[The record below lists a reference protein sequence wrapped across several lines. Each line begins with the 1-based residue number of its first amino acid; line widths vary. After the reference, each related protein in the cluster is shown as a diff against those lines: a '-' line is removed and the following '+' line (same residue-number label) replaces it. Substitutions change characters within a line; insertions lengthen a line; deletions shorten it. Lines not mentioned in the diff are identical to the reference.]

1 MSKISD
7 RIPKI
12 RQIIDRFANIADPHE
27 RAMRTKAALSQARI
41 EMTSL
46 GQIFAFEV
54 SKPGVYHGKRG
65 VAGFPLVKH
74 EYIVVVPKD
83 EKKLSPEQRKRLQ
96 KIGKT
101 RGIVLGG
108 YRQKVGRSKGHRLVS
123 RINQKVDYKA
133 ANKARLGKDLKHIG
147 SRGANKSLRDA
158 MKIRKEYKNRD
169 YPSHLPNLLG
179 RRQNSNSF
187 ARAALKEMG
196 HERKTS
202 FFAPGSRKKLDL
214 RKGG

>member
-1 MSKISD
+1 MPKISD

-27 RAMRTKAALSQARI
+27 RARRTKAALSQARI

-54 SKPGVYHGKRG
+54 SKPGIYHGRRG
-65 VAGFPLVKH
+65 VAGMPLVKH

-83 EKKLSPEQRKRLQ
+83 EKKLSPEQRRRLQ

-123 RINQKVDYKA
+123 RINQKVDSA
-133 ANKARLGKDLKHIG
+133 AARKGKNLTYIKSKNANESLK
-147 SRGANKSLRDA
+147 SAY
-158 MKIRKEYKNRD
+158 KIRKEYKNRD

-202 FFAPGSRKKLDL
+202 FFAPGSKKKLDL